1 MRQDKLTTKFAQALG
16 DAQSIALGRDH
27 PYIEAVHVLA
37 AMLTQ
42 DEGPRALLERAGV
55 KLGHLEAA
63 VEAGL
68 KKLPQVQGH
77 AAQHQYAGGRQRRV
91 AAEDGRHL
99 RQPGAQPHQDHAQGQ
114 QPQAGCPQTQHR
126 LPAQHHQQQRK
137 ARRNADAQQQAEYTD
152 GGEIQGPA
160 VRACQAMPAS

>member
-27 PYIEAVHVLA
+27 PYIEPVHVLA

-68 KKLPQVQGH
+68 KKLPQVQ
-77 AAQHQYAGGRQRRV
+77 RS
-91 AAEDGRHL
+91 
-99 RQPGAQPHQDHAQGQ
+99 
-114 QPQAGCPQTQHR
+114 
-126 LPAQHHQQQRK
+126 K
-137 ARRNADAQQQAEYTD
+137 
-152 GGEIQGPA
+152 
-160 VRACQAMPAS
+160 S